1 MNNLMSSDAVRKDF
15 VECRAYTRQFAKTF
29 YFASHALPRQ
39 KRMAA
44 YALYAFCRYAD
55 EITDSDE
62 AVADPRTALRELA
75 FLRDRLA
82 AVYSPVQMTVPKFM
96 AFQATVKEY
105 GIPEEYFL
113 DLIRGV
119 EMDLMKKRYRHFN
132 ELDEYCYCVA
142 STVGLIMTK
151 VFGAVGEERALE
163 HAAELGKAM
172 QLTNILRDI
181 GEDFR
186 RGRLYLPTEEMEQ
199 FGVREQD
206 LQTGIVTPGFV
217 ELMKFQIRRAR
228 VLYKRADAGIPRL
241 TDDGSRFCVRLMSR
255 TYAQILS
262 AIEANGY
269 DTLSRR
275 AFVPLKGKLSIA
287 AKAFLEKEPAVIHAN
302 VHTLETT
309 LPAVQPCREGG
320 SSHVLR

>member
-1 MNNLMSSDAVRKDF
+1 MNNLMTSEAVRKDF
-15 VECRAYTRQFAKTF
+15 IECRSYTRQFAKTF
-29 YFASHALPRQ
+29 YFASHVLPRE

-55 EITDSDE
+55 EVTDSNG
-62 AVADPRTALRELA
+62 AAADPRGALRELA

-82 AVYSPVQMTVPKFM
+82 VLYSSVDVRSPRFL
-96 AFQATVKEY
+96 AFQATVRRY
-105 GIPEEYFL
+105 GIPQEHFL

-119 EMDLMKKRYRHFN
+119 KMDLMKKRYRNFN

-151 VFGAVGEERALE
+151 VFGAVDEERSLD

-172 QLTNILRDI
+172 QLTNILRDV
-181 GEDFR
+181 GEDYR
-186 RGRLYLPTEEMEQ
+186 RGRLYLPTEEMEH

-206 LQTGIVTPGFV
+206 LQTGNVTPEFV
-217 ELMKFQIRRAR
+217 ELMKFQIRRAK
-228 VLYKRADAGIPRL
+228 VFYESAEAGIPRL

-275 AFVPLKGKLSIA
+275 AFVPLRTKLHIGARAFFEKGS
-287 AKAFLEKEPAVIHAN
+287 PASHAN
-302 VHTLETT
+302 VHALERAA
-309 LPAVQPCREGG
+309 PIVQSRRNRG
-320 SSHVLR
+320 SSYAV